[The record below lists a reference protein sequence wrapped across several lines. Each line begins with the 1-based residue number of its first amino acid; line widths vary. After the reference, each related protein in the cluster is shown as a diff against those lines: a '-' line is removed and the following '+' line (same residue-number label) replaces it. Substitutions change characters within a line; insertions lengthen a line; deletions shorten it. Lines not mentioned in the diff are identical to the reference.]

1 MQSRSSSRLLACGA
15 VAIFAGLLSI
25 TPAVAADS
33 HRHETHAAVLQLDH
47 GARWQTD
54 AALRTGME
62 AIRDALARAIPQ
74 VHAGRF
80 DGAQYRALAESV
92 EGQVA
97 YIVQNCKLEPAA
109 DEVLHAVIA
118 DIGKGV
124 DVIAGR
130 AGGVEREQGVV
141 HLVGAL
147 DAYASHFDHPG
158 WKALETGH

>member
-1 MQSRSSSRLLACGA
+1 MQSRSSSRLLACGV

-33 HRHETHAAVLQLDH
+33 HRHDTRAAVLQLDH

-80 DGAQYRALAESV
+80 DAAQYRALAEGS
-92 EGQVA
+92 
-97 YIVQNCKLEPAA
+97 
-109 DEVLHAVIA
+109 
-118 DIGKGV
+118 KG
-124 DVIAGR
+124 R
-130 AGGVEREQGVV
+130 SPTSCRT
-141 HLVGAL
+141 
-147 DAYASHFDHPG
+147 AS
-158 WKALETGH
+158 